1 MRKIAFASLI
11 IIFLIYSCT
20 GKKPSPVSISTD
32 STNYAA
38 VDTLVKRPAFQQEL
52 EGKKVDLFTL
62 KNEKGVTIKITNF
75 GACIVQVLS
84 PDKHGRYEDI
94 TLGYSTLKGYQ
105 DDKMFLGATV
115 GRYAN
120 RIAKGSFKLDGKS
133 YKLAINNGPN
143 SLHGGIKG
151 FNKVVW
157 DAVQNGNSLI
167 LKYTS
172 KDMEE
177 GYPGNLQVTLVYTLT
192 ADNELKIDF
201 SAITDKKTVINL
213 TNHAYYNLKGEGSGD
228 ILGHSLEIFAG
239 EITPVDKTL
248 IPNGKMMNVDNT
260 PFDFRVSK
268 EIGKDINDS
277 LVEQIRFGKGFDHN
291 WVLNKSKDSINLA
304 ARLSEVSSGRSIE
317 VWTTDP
323 AIQFYSGNFMDG
335 TVVGKSGK
343 TYKFRNAV
351 ALEPQHYPDS
361 PNHTEFPSVVLSPGK
376 KYHHQIILK
385 FYWKAEN

>member
-1 MRKIAFASLI
+1 MRKIAFASI
-11 IIFLIYSCT
+11 IAIFLASSCT
-20 GKKPSPVSISTD
+20 GKKSNPLSISTD
-32 STNYAA
+32 SSNYTA
-38 VDTLVKRPAFQQEL
+38 VDTLVKRAAFQQEL
-52 EGKKVDLFTL
+52 EGKKVDLYTL

-84 PDKHGRYEDI
+84 PDMHGRYEDI

-105 DDKMFLGATV
+105 EDKMFLGATV

-120 RIAKGSFKLDGKS
+120 RIARGTFKLDGKS
-133 YKLAINNGPN
+133 YKLAVNNGPN

-157 DAVQNGNSLI
+157 DAVQDGNSII

-177 GYPGNLQVTLVYTLT
+177 GYPGNLDVTLVYTLT

-201 SAITDKKTVINL
+201 SATTDKKTVINL

-228 ILGHSLEIFAG
+228 ILSHTLEIFADK
-239 EITPVDKTL
+239 ITPVDKTL
-248 IPNGKMMNVDNT
+248 IPTGKMMNVDKT
-260 PFDFRVSK
+260 PFDFRASK
-268 EIGKDINDS
+268 EIGKDINDT

-291 WVLNKSKDSINLA
+291 WVLNKLNDSISLA

-343 TYKFRNAV
+343 AYKFRNAV

-361 PNHTEFPSVVLSPGK
+361 PNHAEFPSVILSHGK

-385 FYWKAEN
+385 FNGKS